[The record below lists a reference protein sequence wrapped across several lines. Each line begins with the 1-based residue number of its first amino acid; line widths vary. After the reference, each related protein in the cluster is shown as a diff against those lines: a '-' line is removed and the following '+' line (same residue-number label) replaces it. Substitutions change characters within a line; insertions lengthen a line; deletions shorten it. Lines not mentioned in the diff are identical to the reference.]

1 MSRGELGW
9 SLCERSSA
17 ADTAAEF
24 ARLRG
29 WGRMQAG
36 ERRFRRLEAIRL
48 LMERLTGLSPSPH
61 ASKQSQTKS
70 QSFTVFSQTF
80 WI

>member
-1 MSRGELGW
+1 MSRGEFGW
-9 SLCERSSA
+9 SLCERWSA

-29 WGRMQAG
+29 AG
-36 ERRFRRLEAIRL
+36 QNASRERRFRRLGGLRL
-48 LMERLTGLSPSPH
+48 LMERLTGLSPAPH